1 MIDQII
7 HATVLRL
14 YSTKNMIM
22 KKIFFMI
29 SFCCLSQMQMIYSQ
43 DASCPKL
50 RIGVY
55 LNDIF
60 AADTTAGYLNTTH
73 DKNYTASEWAAEIE
87 SYILETLSS
96 AGYNNL
102 EFFRTTPDSDEDMD
116 MEFRFSL
123 YPWTVDGEEKIPAY
137 EVKYVDPV
145 TGWEVTEYRA
155 PVYDPQLAFLMYSSL
170 VVCSPCVPLMT
181 YIISI
186 EKAIETNIYQL
197 IKNLIYHYNFPLD
210 LTIHNWEAKH
220 PAPARKPQMEIR
232 YQKEYLSLLDEETRK
247 MEVYIK
253 VKNCYGKYVYDK
265 FHGQPVYFLK
275 EMERLEY
282 KDDPGNRC
290 QVGFDWGIFSTVFTS
305 EDFGA
310 IGQYKVKKGIDPS
323 IEKARFKTCG
333 IGKNSLIEVE
343 GEIKVLGLELEVD
356 PDRSTVNVGEKTS
369 IQIDLHEIDPDGTE
383 ILSCE
388 GREVDVQVTGVVD
401 GTISHES
408 GKITLDEGGVA
419 FIDYEAGEND
429 RKIRINA
436 SFTPPGY
443 PETVT
448 GEATITV
455 RKDEGDF
462 NGTIMYERQVHWED
476 EAKSTY
482 STIFKKVDVVENAS
496 INVAAK
502 YLRTI
507 TDTQG
512 KSELFEAKPLSGNFS
527 ASVTKVTVVTDHH
540 GDWTK
545 TVETWQGDKM
555 MDPES
560 FSNILLTVEPQKKN
574 YILQAEIR
582 FPGIEGDTEYTTS
595 GGAHWTTDTEPWGL
609 NASFEYEGQT
619 DGNSVNGHWSQPAT
633 GPILVL
639 PSSGFIPGATWNWS
653 MSRAKKSN
661 K

>member
-1 MIDQII
+1 MIKKTICILAVFGISNIQI
-7 HATVLRL
+7 L
-14 YSTKNMIM
+14 
-22 KKIFFMI
+22 F
-29 SFCCLSQMQMIYSQ
+29 SQ
-43 DASCPKL
+43 DSGCPKL

-55 LNDIF
+55 LNEIF

-73 DKNYTASEWAAEIE
+73 AKNLTASEWAGEIE
-87 SYILETLSS
+87 SYILQTLNS
-96 AGYNNL
+96 AGYDNL
-102 EFFRTTPDSDEDMD
+102 EFFRATPGSNEDMD

-123 YPWTVDGEEKIPAY
+123 YPWTVDGEERIPAY

-145 TGWEVTEYRA
+145 TGWEVKEYRA

-197 IKNLIYHYNFPLD
+197 IKNLIYHYNSPLD
-210 LTIHNWEAKH
+210 LTIHNWEVKH
-220 PAPARKPQMEIR
+220 PAPARNPQMEIR
-232 YQKEYLSLLDEETRK
+232 YQKEHLSLLDEDARK
-247 MEVYIK
+247 MEIYIK
-253 VKNCYGKYVYDK
+253 VKNCHGKYVYDK

-290 QVGFDWGIFSTVFTS
+290 QIGFDWGIFSTVFTS
-305 EDFGA
+305 EHYGA
-310 IGQYKVKKGIDPS
+310 IGQYKVKKGFEPS
-323 IEKARFKTCG
+323 FETPRFKTCG
-333 IGKNSLIEVE
+333 IGNNSLIEVE

-356 PDRSTVNVGEKTS
+356 PDRKIINAGEKTT
-369 IQIDLHEIDPDGTE
+369 IQIDMHELDPDGTE

-388 GREVDVQVTGVVD
+388 GREVDVQVSGIID

-419 FIDYEAGEND
+419 FIDYVAGEND
-429 RKIRINA
+429 KRIRIKA
-436 SFTPPGY
+436 SYTPSGY
-443 PETVT
+443 PETLAS
-448 GEATITV
+448 EATVTV
-455 RKDEGDF
+455 RKEEGDV

-482 STIFKKVDVVENAS
+482 STIYKKVDVVENAS

-545 TVETWQGDKM
+545 TVETWRGDKM

-560 FSNILLTVEPQKKN
+560 FSNILLTIEPQKKN

-582 FPGIEGDTEYTTS
+582 FPGIEGKTEVTSSEGARYTL
-595 GGAHWTTDTEPWGL
+595 ATEPWSVYAG
-609 NASFEYEGQT
+609 FEYEGQT
-619 DGNSVNGHWSQPAT
+619 DDSSVNGHWSEPAS

-639 PSSGFIPGATWNWS
+639 PSSGFVPGATWNWNLN
-653 MSRAKKSN
+653 RIKK

>member
-1 MIDQII
+1 MTHKTILI
-7 HATVLRL
+7 V
-14 YSTKNMIM
+14 
-22 KKIFFMI
+22 
-29 SFCCLSQMQMIYSQ
+29 SFCILAHVQTLFSQ
-43 DASCPKL
+43 DAGCPKL

-55 LNDIF
+55 LNEIF

-73 DKNYTASEWAAEIE
+73 NKNLTASEWAGEIE
-87 SYILETLSS
+87 SYILETLNS
-96 AGYNNL
+96 AGYINL
-102 EFFRTTPDSDEDMD
+102 EFFLATPGSNEDMD
-116 MEFRFSL
+116 LEFRFSL
-123 YPWTVDGEEKIPAY
+123 YPWTVDGEERILGY

-186 EKAIETNIYQL
+186 EKTTGTNIYQL
-197 IKNLIYHYNFPLD
+197 IKDLINFYNWPLD
-210 LTIHNWEAKH
+210 MIISKWEAKH
-220 PAPARKPQMEIR
+220 QAPARKPQMEIS
-232 YQKEYLSLLDEETRK
+232 YQKEHLSLLDEEARK
-247 MEVYIK
+247 MEIYIK
-253 VKNCYGKYVYDK
+253 VKNCHGKYVYDK

-323 IEKARFKTCG
+323 IEKPRFKTCG
-333 IGKNSLIEVE
+333 IGNNSLIEVE
-343 GEIKVLGLELEVD
+343 GKLKILGLELQVD
-356 PDRSTVNVGEKTS
+356 PDRNTVSVGEKTT
-369 IQIDLHEIDPDGTE
+369 IQIDLHEVDPDGTE

-388 GREVDVQVTGVVD
+388 GREVDVQVTGIVD

-419 FIDYEAGEND
+419 FIDYKAGEND
-429 RKIRINA
+429 RKIRIKA
-436 SFTPPGY
+436 SFTPQGY
-443 PETVT
+443 PETLT

-455 RKDEGDF
+455 RKEEGDF

-512 KSELFEAKPLSGNFS
+512 KSELFEAKPLSGNIS
-527 ASVTKVTVVTDHH
+527 LSVEKVTIVTDHH

-560 FSNILLTVEPQKKN
+560 FSNILLTIEPQKQN

-582 FPGIEGDTEYTTS
+582 FPEIEGNTEVTSSEGARYTL
-595 GGAHWTTDTEPWGL
+595 DTEPWSVYAG
-609 NASFEYEGQT
+609 FEYEGRT
-619 DGNSVNGHWSQPAT
+619 DGSSVNGHWSKPAT

-639 PSSGFIPGATWNWS
+639 PSSGLVPGASWNWS